1 MHALRRDVFYAHEG
15 AVRRHHLAAQTE
27 QAWCLTIATNAISAW
42 TTEYLGLAAEELRGR
57 GRAVEDELLVHVSP
71 AQSENIGLFGTITVD
86 IDHELAQLDPTGYR
100 PLRRPPATTGA
111 T

>member
-1 MHALRRDVFYAHEG
+1 MPNAAGRHRPRTISDKRGSAGSQPRLTAGDRRRPV
-15 AVRRHHLAAQTE
+15 
-27 QAWCLTIATNAISAW
+27 
-42 TTEYLGLAAEELRGR
+42 LGVPVGR
-57 GRAVEDELLVHVSP
+57 TSLVEADELLAHVSP
-71 AQSENIGLFGTITVD
+71 AQSENIGLFGTITVDVD

>member
-1 MHALRRDVFYAHEG
+1 VP
-15 AVRRHHLAAQTE
+15 V
-27 QAWCLTIATNAISAW
+27 
-42 TTEYLGLAAEELRGR
+42 GR
-57 GRAVEDELLVHVSP
+57 TSLVEADELLAHVSP